1 MRKELLYPGSRH
13 LQEHMFVAR
22 LIPDPQRRSV
32 WECWGHMRT
41 ARGEQVPKA
50 LAPYCSCKEAGFLCS
65 FRLQGALDSGWWYW
79 LERTEA
85 AMEPLGPHAPQVLE
99 SRGYHSPWPKPRRN
113 KGDGCCPLSASLYV
127 THLARGSHRWLACL
141 PGSPAS
147 WRLFRLTRLSTLV
160 IISMCQPRVPPTSD
174 CCALE
179 SLEHHARTAP
189 THLSPVSRQIWQLS
203 TWGGEPE
210 AGANP
215 DSVALEDHNAI
226 LCLSLP
232 ICK

>member
-1 MRKELLYPGSRH
+1 M
-13 LQEHMFVAR
+13 
-22 LIPDPQRRSV
+22 
-32 WECWGHMRT
+32 
-41 ARGEQVPKA
+41 PKA
-50 LAPYCSCKEAGFLCS
+50 LAPYCSCKEAGFLCR
-65 FRLQGALDSGWWYW
+65 FGAQGALDSGWWYW

-85 AMEPLGPHAPQVLE
+85 AMETLGPHAPLLE
-99 SRGYHSPWPKPRRN
+99 SRGYHSPWPKPRKN

-127 THLARGSHRWLACL
+127 THLERGSHRWLACL

-160 IISMCQPRVPPTSD
+160 INSMCQPRVPPTSD

-226 LCLSLP
+226 LRLSLP
-232 ICK
+232 ICKGEMCLHSTCTRRGTAGLLQRLEHQVT